1 MLRTRERE
9 AARERANTCQFFGAC
24 HRGRLPNPSSQFNQQ
39 LVTPRESCRR
49 RCYCCC
55 CCSCLDL
62 LMGTI
67 DLSSGLSAC
76 FFFHFFPLLLL
87 YFCVFLR
94 IFLCLNLTYF
104 PVFEF
109 SLIFR
114 LVHCIVVRCQKD
126 FVGACENVCST

>member
-1 MLRTRERE
+1 MRERE
-9 AARERANTCQFFGAC
+9 TARERANTCQFFGAC

-49 RCYCCC
+49 RCCCC
-55 CCSCLDL
+55 YCSCLDL

-114 LVHCIVVRCQKD
+114 LVHCIVVGCQKD